1 MKATINLSGKVLIFP
16 ENQMEGFAL
25 NSWKYNNRDCDV
37 NIIHIKD
44 ENHVYDLEAIKI
56 ATQSN

>member
-25 NSWKYNNRDCDV
+25 NSWKFENRECAV
-37 NIIHIKD
+37 NIIHLKD
-44 ENHVYDLEAIKI
+44 ENHVYDLEAIKV
-56 ATQSN
+56 ATQSI